1 MQLEIEYMLSYEIG
15 IHVYNGSLNN
25 SLEWSK
31 EILLT
36 SFITLEKS
44 RKINLCFTIF
54 FLIVGL
60 IGHFLTIFVY
70 AQRRF
75 RKNSCNVYLLYLA
88 FNDALFLIAHFFEDT
103 VYFFC

>member
-15 IHVYNGSLNN
+15 ITYNGSLSNN
-25 SLEWSK
+25 QSLEWSK

-36 SFITLEKS
+36 SFQTLEKS

-70 AQRRF
+70 AQKRF

-103 VYFFC
+103 V